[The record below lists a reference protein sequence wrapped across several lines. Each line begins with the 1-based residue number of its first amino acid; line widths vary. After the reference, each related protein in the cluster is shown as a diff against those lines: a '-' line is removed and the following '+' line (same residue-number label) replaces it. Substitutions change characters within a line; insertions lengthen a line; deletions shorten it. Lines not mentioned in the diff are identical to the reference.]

1 MFNKFNT
8 SKFKKFG
15 NNDEGQSGGFQSGG
29 FQKKSKF
36 KKTFGKLGSKFKK
49 GGKSRFYDDKKPMM
63 GNKSFSYGK

>member
-1 MFNKFNT
+1 MFGKFDT

-15 NNDEGQSGGFQSGG
+15 NEETPSWG

-49 GGKSRFYDDKKPMM
+49 DGKSRFYQDKKPMM
-63 GNKSFSYGK
+63 SNKFFSYGK

>member
-1 MFNKFNT
+1 MFGKFDT

-15 NNDEGQSGGFQSGG
+15 NKEETPSGG

-49 GGKSRFYDDKKPMM
+49 GGKSRFYQDKKPMM
-63 GNKSFSYGK
+63 SNKNFSYGK